1 MADRLSS
8 SDQLPSAP
16 DRAFGAPRTDDSSA
30 RHSLLSARPAS
41 RHEPRSRTPLLPI
54 STNPPP
60 HPPTAR
66 HHTPLLLP
74 PPQGPQP
81 SRKHPPRSAATMN
94 SAPPRPQTRSTP
106 PDL

>member
-41 RHEPRSRTPLLPI
+41 PHEPRPRTLLLPI
-54 STNPPP
+54 ATHPPP
-60 HPPTAR
+60 HPPTAP

-74 PPQGPQP
+74 RPQGPQP
-81 SRKHPPRSAATMN
+81 SPKHPPPSALTMD
-94 SAPPRPQTRSTP
+94 SHLPPHPAASTSP
-106 PDL
+106 A

>member
-41 RHEPRSRTPLLPI
+41 PHEPRSRTLLLPI
-54 STNPPP
+54 ATHPPP
-60 HPPTAR
+60 PPPTAP
-66 HHTPLLLP
+66 HHTPP
-74 PPQGPQP
+74 P
-81 SRKHPPRSAATMN
+81 
-94 SAPPRPQTRSTP
+94 PPRPQRPHPSLQQTQRKTP
-106 PDL
+106 PPRTYPKPT